1 MNVRPS
7 TTGRR
12 GVAAT
17 FVVGLTGD
25 VGAGKSTLADVWQG
39 QGAHIVNADRIA
51 KEQWKK
57 EDIVEAEEQ
66 GFG

>member
-1 MNVRPS
+1 M
-7 TTGRR
+7 
-12 GVAAT
+12 AAT

-57 EDIVEAEEQ
+57 KKVADRKSVV
-66 GFG
+66 